1 VKRRIL
7 FMGTPQFAVPV
18 LQHLLDA
25 GYSVIAVCTRPDK
38 PAGRNKHIQW
48 SPVKRLAVEQGLP
61 LIQLGDLKAP
71 QTHREIGDFNPEIII
86 TAAFG
91 RILPPEILKLPV
103 LGCLNVHPSL
113 LPRHRGPSPVASAI
127 LQGDTLTGVT
137 IMLVDQGM
145 DSGPILARRE
155 KNISREDTTGSLTFE
170 LAELGAALLVETLPA
185 WLHGKIQ
192 PTLQEEN
199 QATYS
204 QMVTKKDGLLDFR
217 LPAEELWRQVKAYH
231 PWPGAYTWWRGKR
244 LIVHRS
250 LPLNE
255 EIRGA
260 TGEVIATPG
269 PCTAGVITRSG
280 ILTLCQVQLEGKRL
294 MSAVDFLRG
303 QKAFIGSQLG

>member
-1 VKRRIL
+1 
-7 FMGTPQFAVPV
+7 MGTPQFAVSV

-38 PAGRNKHIQW
+38 PAGRNKHIKW
-48 SPVKRLAVEQGLP
+48 SPVKHLAVEQGLP
-61 LIQLGDLKAP
+61 VIQPGDLKAP
-71 QTHREIGDFNPEIII
+71 QTRKEIGDFNPEIIV

-91 RILPPEILKLPV
+91 RILPPEILKLPA

-137 IMLVDQGM
+137 IMLVDRGI
-145 DSGPILARRE
+145 DSGPILAQRE
-155 KNISREDTTGSLTFE
+155 KNISREDTTGSLTTE

-185 WLHGKIQ
+185 WIQGKIQ
-192 PTLQEEN
+192 PMSQEEN

-204 QMVTKKDGLLDFR
+204 QLVTKKDGLLDFG
-217 LPAEELWRQVKAYH
+217 LPAEDLWRQVRAYH

-244 LIVHRS
+244 LIVHQA
-250 LPLNE
+250 LPFNE
-255 EIRGA
+255 ETGGS

-269 PCTAGVITRSG
+269 PCAAGIITQSG
-280 ILTLCQVQLEGKRL
+280 ILTLCQVQLEGRRL
-294 MSAVDFLRG
+294 MSAADFLRG
-303 QKAFIGSQLG
+303 QKAFVGSHLS